1 MTVDKASAATGET
14 ITITTTS
21 NTAKYVPVVTVT
33 DADGNEVAVSTKTAY
48 DRSTKKAEFTFTMPA
63 SNVTVNVSFEEQPL
77 APSAAID
84 VEVPANLGDMTPA
97 TAGQITDLYAF
108 LQSYLQDSPNPA
120 YIKLTLQPGAEYI
133 FSNSLETMCAIQIIG
148 DANDPATIK
157 RSSRQPF
164 VKIKSENEATPA
176 LPNDKGFYTTIYN
189 VEFKNLIFEYLYN
202 SLFTTNSQKYHI
214 PNFTIDNIIVRSGNY
229 IINEFY
235 VGVLEN
241 FKMTN
246 STIYYDYG
254 GHVTYLAYP
263 YASWGSTLAQAGI
276 DKQTITMSN
285 NTLWKSGALW
295 HTDDGES
302 AKRTITV
309 DHNVIVEDDA
319 TFMSQLYAYDAN
331 CTVQHNAFQR
341 ASNIDNE
348 TNLNFTDLSATED
361 ANGAAGSIKG
371 NMVWFDYYKIWDN
384 QYNRIT
390 NIPLGDCP
398 QKTAKIGDPRWL
410 NAKLIVRPWSNKVY
424 DNGYGDL
431 DDDNDLAKVI
441 NAGVKKGYTQFELL
455 QNSSNNVRCSVKQP
469 IVATTGLVITGENV
483 RIDVDHDDVFIK
495 LASEPTAP
503 YMKKYTAAASAPALN
518 RAPAA
523 DETDY
528 YAFNELKLKG
538 LQITGLKNSIIYDNN
553 VKYCVVDLTI
563 DDCVLALE
571 TEAVENEA
579 LISFKAGGAK
589 DFTIKNSTVY
599 GNNAV
604 AKYFIRYNNSA
615 RLDRYGFNKDADF
628 QTMTYQNNTFYGLLK
643 SDGQWGN
650 YNGISGQNYS
660 KFVVEKNIWYNCG
673 KDLIRRMAGGRFGN
687 GAPLTFDKNTY
698 FNDGADI
705 SASEASY
712 DKSGTALMS
721 DPGFK
726 KPGDGDF
733 TLSAYAEQCV
743 ERTGDPRWFA
753 NGGHYN
759 NATAIEG
766 MTTETADDD
775 APMYNLSGQRVT
787 KSYKGI
793 VIKNGKKVMV
803 K

>member
-1 MTVDKASAATGET
+1 MRSKLTLMLVALLAMAGIATAQT
-14 ITITTTS
+14 
-21 NTAKYVPVVTVT
+21 PT
-33 DADGNEVAVSTKTAY
+33 D
-48 DRSTKKAEFTFTMPA
+48 
-63 SNVTVNVSFEEQPL
+63 
-77 APSAAID
+77 AID

-157 RSSRQPF
+157 QSSYQPF
-164 VKIKSENEATPA
+164 VKIKSENEAT
-176 LPNDKGFYTTIYN
+176 PNDKGFYTTIYN
-189 VEFKNLIFEYLYN
+189 VEFKNLIFEYLFAP
-202 SLFTTNSQKYHI
+202 LFTTNSQKYHI
-214 PNFTIDNIIVRSGNY
+214 PNFTIDNIIVRSRY
-229 IINEFY
+229 FIINEFN

-246 STIYYDYG
+246 STIYYNNG
-254 GHVTYLAYP
+254 PVSYP
-263 YASWGSTLAQAGI
+263 YASWGSTLAEAGI

-285 NTLWKSGALW
+285 NTLWMSGALR
-295 HTDDGES
+295 HTNDGES

-309 DHNVIVEDDA
+309 DHNVIVENYA
-319 TFMSQLYAYDAN
+319 TFMGRLYAGDAN

-341 ASNIDNE
+341 PSNIDNE

-371 NMVWFDYYKIWDN
+371 NMVWFDYDKIWNN
-384 QYNRIT
+384 QNHRIT
-390 NIPLGDCP
+390 NVPLGDCP

-469 IVATTGLVITGENV
+469 IVTDKAISITGENV
-483 RIDVDHDDVFIK
+483 QIDVEHSDPFIQLSTTPAEAAVNDYFRIDQI
-495 LASEPTAP
+495 L
-503 YMKKYTAAASAPALN
+503 
-518 RAPAA
+518 
-523 DETDY
+523 
-528 YAFNELKLKG
+528 LKG
-538 LQITGLKNSIIYDNN
+538 LEIKGIKNSIIYDNN
-553 VKYCVVDLTI
+553 TKYCVVDLTI
-563 DDCVLALE
+563 DDCVLGLE
-571 TEAVENEA
+571 TEAVKNEA
-579 LISFKAGGAK
+579 LISFQAGGVK

-615 RLDRYGFNKDADF
+615 RLDRYGFDKNTEF

-650 YNGISGQNYS
+650 YNGIAGQNYS
-660 KFVVEKNIWYNCG
+660 KFVVEKNIWYNSSNEI
-673 KDLIRRMAGGRFGN
+673 IRRMAGGRFGSN
-687 GAPLTFDKNTY
+687 APQTFDKNTY
-698 FNDGADI
+698 FLNGADN
-705 SASEASY
+705 SAKEAGY
-712 DKSGTALMS
+712 DKSGTALTT

-726 KPGDGDF
+726 KPAEGDF
-733 TLSAYAEQCV
+733 TLSAYSAQCN
-743 ERTGDPRWFA
+743 EKTGDPRWLA
-753 NGGHYN
+753 EGGHYN
-759 NATAIEG
+759 PVTGIETVKTAEETSLENAVI
-766 MTTETADDD
+766 
-775 APMYNLSGQRVT
+775 YNLNGQRVE
-787 KSYKGI
+787 KAQKGI
-793 VIKNGKKVMV
+793 NIVNGKKVII